1 MQTDFRKESE
11 NLNEHYQKAL
21 SKGIAIA
28 YGANGDT
35 FIKSLCAMT
44 ADMTEECNR
53 RKHRKKQ
60 TVKVK
65 GIYGGAV
72 IK

>member
-1 MQTDFRKESE
+1 MQIDFRKGSE
-11 NLNEHYQKAL
+11 NLNEQYQKAL

-28 YGANGDT
+28 YGANSDT
-35 FIKSLCAMT
+35 FMKAYRAMT